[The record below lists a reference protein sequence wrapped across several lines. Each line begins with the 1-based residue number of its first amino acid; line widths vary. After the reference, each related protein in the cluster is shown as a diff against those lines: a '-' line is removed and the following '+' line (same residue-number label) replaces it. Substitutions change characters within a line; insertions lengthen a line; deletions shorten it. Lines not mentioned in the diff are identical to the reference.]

1 LRFPLI
7 QKGHRTEAPQHF
19 QRKRNSVTPPIFF
32 IKPSLVYPLT
42 QLSIGQTYTP
52 LKKRQNANSFRGSR
66 CRVQYRKHTESAQ
79 NIGKPKKGSTVR
91 RPVRRR
97 SCAGAPT
104 SGLVYTAC
112 INGIRIRTF
121 YLTLHCSAIN
131 WLGKQEMSE
140 LALSSIQRKKLT
152 LQNRGTPFITM
163 ALTGVTTQRKNDFP
177 LGLVLL
183 IMQGLFGD

>member
-7 QKGHRTEAPQHF
+7 KKGHRTEAPQHF

-32 IKPSLVYPLT
+32 RKPSLVYPLT

-52 LKKRQNANSFRGSR
+52 LKKGRMPTASEGLGVGSSIANIQNRHR
-66 CRVQYRKHTESAQ
+66 
-79 NIGKPKKGSTVR
+79 IGKPKKGSTVR
-91 RPVRRR
+91 RPVRRK